1 LTIVSPDQLEAF
13 DGPHPPS
20 LPLLSYLSHG
30 SVDESRHELL
40 GTFGTCHGLI
50 RNPKP
55 PLLGCVFPLANE
67 GGGSSLSGLAEGKT
81 VLVAG
86 QGSGQ
91 RNIRLFFQLST
102 SIS

>member
-1 LTIVSPDQLEAF
+1 MAPIFASPV
-13 DGPHPPS
+13 
-20 LPLLSYLSHG
+20 LSIPRG
-30 SVDESRHELL
+30 VDESRHELL

-86 QGSGQ
+86 QGRAAGSVTFVYSSSFLL
-91 RNIRLFFQLST
+91 LFLD
-102 SIS
+102 